1 MARKNEMARR
11 WTRRGRDPEG
21 QVMSINRVE
30 PEQKRR
36 KDTPAGPVPRMR
48 MRGAEFMTGDFF
60 AGGIK
65 RREKGGAA

>member
-1 MARKNEMARR
+1 
-11 WTRRGRDPEG
+11 
-21 QVMSINRVE
+21 MSINRVE

-36 KDTPAGPVPRMR
+36 KDTPTGPVPRMR

-65 RREKGGAA
+65 RREKGGRTVASVPRSEKVTGRSVG